1 MSERKLTLGIIFP
14 QFPTYTETFF
24 LSQVIGFCEK
34 GHQVYVFCN
43 TINPDKTLRSIYQLE
58 KIENLRL
65 VSFDFSNL
73 SLSVLKNIFT
83 NPFVFFRHIRMDIKN
98 IRRSV
103 FNHLCKSYF
112 LKYRCDIYHFGYS
125 GIALSY
131 LNIFDAIPGKKIVSC
146 LGTAENVKLVTEKG
160 RTERLVKLF
169 QKADSIHCISYAMK
183 EKISHLAVHD
193 NKIFVNQPAIDT
205 CFFSRKRFQTSN
217 QKVLILSVG
226 RLVFQKGYM
235 TGLLAM
241 AELKKSYPNFEWLIA
256 GEGPE
261 WEELSFTIHLLKLE
275 TNVTLIGK
283 KTKPEILDLYEQASI
298 FFLPSVSEGIANVV
312 LEAMSMQLPVV
323 SSDCGG
329 LSEVINH
336 NVNGILCKS
345 YDFKKMGSE
354 LSDLCLD
361 VEKRRRLG
369 TEARKLIEE
378 NFDVKRYISVFEQEY
393 SDLIK

>member
-1 MSERKLTLGIIFP
+1 MKAEKPTVGIIFP

-24 LSQVIGFCEK
+24 LSQVTGFCEK
-34 GHQVYVFCN
+34 GYEVYVFCN
-43 TINPDKTLRSIYQLE
+43 TINPDGILNDMYQL
-58 KIENLRL
+58 KKFTNLH
-65 VSFDFSNL
+65 VINFDFSSL
-73 SLSVLKNIFT
+73 SLSFLKNIFK
-83 NPFVFFRHIRMDIKN
+83 NPFVFFRRIQFDFFN

-125 GIALSY
+125 GIALAY

-160 RTERLVKLF
+160 RTEKLLKLF

-183 EKISHLAVHD
+183 EKISHLTMHHS
-193 NKIFVNQPAIDT
+193 KIFVNQPAIDT
-205 CFFSRKRFQTSN
+205 AFFSRKNWPVFNHKIR
-217 QKVLILSVG
+217 ILSVG

-241 AELKKSYPNFEWLIA
+241 VDLKKIYPNFEWLIA

-261 WEELSFTIHLLKLE
+261 WEELAFTIHLLKLE
-275 TNVTLIGK
+275 SNVLLAGK
-283 KTKPEILDLYEQASI
+283 KTKPEIRDLYEQAHI

-312 LEAMSMQLPVV
+312 LEAMAMQLPVV

-329 LSEVINH
+329 LPEVIHH
-336 NVNGILCKS
+336 NVNGILCKN

-354 LSDLCLD
+354 LVDLCLD
-361 VEKRRRLG
+361 AEKRKRLG
-369 TEARKLIEE
+369 MAARKVIEE

-393 SDLIK
+393 TDLMK